1 MFCKFDAIGRQFAK
15 NLTNVYTYSNSERS
29 EWNRIYFL
37 TCYSGGFSDP
47 IATFKMPI
55 EINTYVVGLGCR
67 KLQEEVKNFTV
78 EFAIEL

>member
-1 MFCKFDAIGRQFAK
+1 M
-15 NLTNVYTYSNSERS
+15 S
-29 EWNRIYFL
+29 
-37 TCYSGGFSDP
+37 
-47 IATFKMPI
+47 I